1 MKRAIAKIKLAPGN
15 AGWFDPLTNIY
26 LTLSKK
32 ECFVYNDQ
40 DVSNIRKAIKQN
52 KLVLKEGRLPSPV
65 SEEKKETVKKSIKK
79 QIAQEVVKVEKV
91 EKDEVIKQVEV
102 IEKKEIKPF
111 IKEETIEEVKTEKTP
126 KKKVKRRPD
135 ESKLLKQEEEN
146 KEEVVEEKKEDVV
159 DPLVKVAELIKVKAE
174 DDNNG

>member
-79 QIAQEVVKVEKV
+79 QIVQEIVKV

>member
-79 QIAQEVVKVEKV
+79 QIVQEIVKV

-146 KEEVVEEKKEDVV
+146 KEEVVEEKREDVV
-159 DPLVKVAELIKVKAE
+159 DPIVKVAELIKVKAE

>member
-40 DVSNIRKAIKQN
+40 DISNIRKAVKEN
-52 KLVLKEGRLPSPV
+52 KLVLKEGKLPSPV

-79 QIAQEVVKVEKV
+79 QIVQEIVKV

-102 IEKKEIKPF
+102 IEEKEIKPLV
-111 IKEETIEEVKTEKTP
+111 KEETIEEVKTEKTP

>member
-65 SEEKKETVKKSIKK
+65 SEEKKETVKKSIEK
-79 QIAQEVVKVEKV
+79 QIVQEIVEVK
-91 EKDEVIKQVEV
+91 KDEVIKQVEV

-146 KEEVVEEKKEDVV
+146 KEEVVEENKEDVV

>member
-79 QIAQEVVKVEKV
+79 QIAQEIVKVK
-91 EKDEVIKQVEV
+91 KDEVIKQVEV
-102 IEKKEIKPF
+102 IEEKEIKPL

-174 DDNNG
+174 DDING

>member
-79 QIAQEVVKVEKV
+79 QIAQEIVKV

>member
-15 AGWFDPLTNIY
+15 AGWFDTLTNIY

-79 QIAQEVVKVEKV
+79 QIAQEVVKV

>member
-79 QIAQEVVKVEKV
+79 QIAQEVVKVEK
-91 EKDEVIKQVEV
+91 DEVIKQVEV
-102 IEKKEIKPF
+102 IEEKEIKPL
-111 IKEETIEEVKTEKTP
+111 IEEETIEEVKTEKTP

>member
-79 QIAQEVVKVEKV
+79 QIAQEIVKVK
-91 EKDEVIKQVEV
+91 KDEVIKQAEV
-102 IEKKEIKPF
+102 IEGKKIEPLA
-111 IKEETIEEVKTEKTP
+111 KEEEVQEEVKVERTV
-126 KKKVKRRPD
+126 KKKVKRKPD

-159 DPLVKVAELIKVKAE
+159 DPLVKVAELIKDKVE
-174 DDNNG
+174 DNNNG

>member
-1 MKRAIAKIKLAPGN
+1 MKRAIAKIRLAPGN

-79 QIAQEVVKVEKV
+79 QIAQEVVKVEK
-91 EKDEVIKQVEV
+91 DEVIKQVEV

-135 ESKLLKQEEEN
+135 ESKLLKQEEGN

>member
-79 QIAQEVVKVEKV
+79 QIAQEVVKVEKEYPNFV
-91 EKDEVIKQVEV
+91 LVEV
-102 IEKKEIKPF
+102 AGRMGNYCTSINKSWGYTKEAF
-111 IKEETIEEVKTEKTP
+111 ISRV
-126 KKKVKRRPD
+126 
-135 ESKLLKQEEEN
+135 
-146 KEEVVEEKKEDVV
+146 
-159 DPLVKVAELIKVKAE
+159 
-174 DDNNG
+174 

>member
-79 QIAQEVVKVEKV
+79 QIAQEIVKVK
-91 EKDEVIKQVEV
+91 KDEVIKQVEV
-102 IEKKEIKPF
+102 IEEKEIKPF

>member
-1 MKRAIAKIKLAPGN
+1 MKRAIAKIRLAPGN

-65 SEEKKETVKKSIKK
+65 SEEKKETVKKHAKPKEDKVIEKVEVIEEKEINDTKVERPKK
-79 QIAQEVVKVEKV
+79 KTKRKPEESKLQKQEEEVKQEVVK
-91 EKDEVIKQVEV
+91 
-102 IEKKEIKPF
+102 
-111 IKEETIEEVKTEKTP
+111 
-126 KKKVKRRPD
+126 
-135 ESKLLKQEEEN
+135 QEGTAEN
-146 KEEVVEEKKEDVV
+146 
-159 DPLVKVAELIKVKAE
+159 PLMKVAELIKEEKAE
-174 DDNNG
+174 EDKNNG